1 MENSKLSIFENEQ
14 FGQIRAMIRDGEPLF
29 VAVDVC
35 KALEI
40 DPTATRRLDDDEKN
54 TLRLTQGTSGN
65 PNVTVIT
72 EPGLYTLILGSHKPE
87 AKAFKRWITHE
98 VIPSIRKTG
107 GYIFGQETM
116 SDAELMAKALLV
128 AQRQID
134 ERNRTIER
142 MKPKE
147 IFADAVSASHTS
159 ILMGDMAK
167 LLKQNGI
174 DVGQKRLFEWM
185 REHGYLIK
193 QRGGS
198 WNLPTQ
204 RSMEQQ
210 LFEVKETAVTHSDG
224 HISISKTVKVTG
236 KGQIY
241 FINKFLGK
249 ENAESKRIS
258 S

>member
-1 MENSKLSIFENEQ
+1 MEDIQIFDNRQ
-14 FGQIRAMIRDGEPLF
+14 FGQIRATLKNGEPLF
-29 VAVDVC
+29 VVTDVC
-35 KALEI
+35 TALDVKDTNKA
-40 DPTATRRLDDDEKN
+40 TTRLDEDE
-54 TLRLTQGTSGN
+54 LTRIKIVSGGQGRE
-65 PNVTVIT
+65 VLAVT
-72 EPGLYTLILGSHKPE
+72 EPGLYALVLGSRKPE
-87 AKAFKRWITHE
+87 AKAFKRWVTHE
-98 VIPSIRKTG
+98 IIPSIRKTG
-107 GYIFGQETM
+107 GYFAGQESM
-116 SDAELMAKALLV
+116 SDADLMAKALLV

-174 DVGQKRLFEWM
+174 EVGQRRLFEWM

-198 WNLPTQ
+198 WNMPSQ
-204 RSMEQQ
+204 RSMEKG

-224 HISISKTVKVTG
+224 HISISRTVKVTG
-236 KGQIY
+236 RGQVY
-241 FINKFLGK
+241 FINAFLGGKK
-249 ENAESKRIS
+249 EGIACQK
-258 S
+258 

>member
-14 FGQIRAMIRDGEPLF
+14 FGQIRATLKDGQPLF
-29 VAVDVC
+29 VAIDVC

-72 EPGLYTLILGSHKPE
+72 EPGLYTLILGSRKPE
-87 AKAFKRWITHE
+87 AKAFKRWVTHE
-98 VIPSIRKTG
+98 IIPSIRKTG
-107 GYIFGQETM
+107 GYISGQETM
-116 SDAELMAKALLV
+116 SDADLMAKALLV
-128 AQRQID
+128 AQRQIE
-134 ERNRTIER
+134 ERERTIER

-185 REHGYLIK
+185 REHGYLIR

-249 ENAESKRIS
+249 ENAENKRIS

>member
-14 FGQIRAMIRDGEPLF
+14 FGQIRAMLRDGEPLF

-54 TLRLTQGTSGN
+54 TLRLTQSTSGN

-72 EPGLYTLILGSHKPE
+72 EPGLYTLILGSRKPE
-87 AKAFKRWITHE
+87 AKAFKRWVTHE
-98 VIPSIRKTG
+98 IIPSIRKTG
-107 GYIFGQETM
+107 GYISGQETM
-116 SDAELMAKALLV
+116 SDADLMARALLV

-167 LLKQNGI
+167 ILKQNGVDI
-174 DVGQKRLFEWM
+174 GQKRFYEWL
-185 REHGYLIK
+185 REKGFLVK
-193 QRGGS
+193 QAGIS
-198 WNLPTQ
+198 WNTPTQ
-204 RSMEQQ
+204 RGMDSGF
-210 LFEVKETAVTHSDG
+210 FEIKEYVFVNGD
-224 HISISKTVKVTG
+224 KTFITKTTRITG
-236 KGQIY
+236 KGQQH
-241 FINKFLGK
+241 FVKMFLGG
-249 ENAESKRIS
+249 RV
-258 S
+258 

>member
-14 FGQIRAMIRDGEPLF
+14 FGQIRATLKDGEPLF
-29 VAVDVC
+29 VAIDVC

-72 EPGLYTLILGSHKPE
+72 EPGLYTLILGSRKPE
-87 AKAFKRWITHE
+87 AKAFKRWVTHE
-98 VIPSIRKTG
+98 IIPSIRKTG
-107 GYIFGQETM
+107 GYIAGQESM
-116 SDAELMAKALLV
+116 SDADLMAKALLV

-204 RSMEQQ
+204 RSMEQR